1 MRRPSKGGVA
11 AFVEVGMDGLFLE
24 YIRDLTDPF
33 VNPQKRVFLGYLAIA
48 FVFAIAVQTYASRD
62 GCLKAVAAVLSR
74 KVWFSRSAVAD
85 YKILLI
91 NQCVMM
97 GIGPRLITKLGLA
110 TALFESLHLWLDG
123 RVILFPNVPGW
134 AIAALFSFA
143 LFLMDDVTKY
153 LVHRALHR
161 WPVLWVFHR
170 VHHSAETLT
179 PLTVYRTHPVEAVIF
194 SLRGILVHAV
204 VIGGFLYFF
213 GSRVEL
219 VTILGANVFLFVFNV
234 AGSNLRHSHVWISYG
249 PILERLFISPAQHQI
264 HHSMDA
270 RHHDRNFGAVLAI
283 WDWMGGSL
291 SLARGRQR
299 LRFGVNESGAGA
311 HSMKSIF
318 LDPFY
323 EAVTI
328 ILRLLTKDIQ
338 KMTTKITQF
347 IRQPSLTGVLAFVL
361 GISAFG
367 GLGHTAELNIYSH
380 RQPFL
385 IQPFLD
391 AYTKKTG
398 TKINI
403 VYASKGLAQRLK
415 AEGARSPADV
425 ILTVDIARLFVYADK
440 NLLATVNSEVLNKN
454 VPAHLRDPGNR
465 WFAFS
470 KRARIVAVSKRAEDA
485 AKIQR
490 YEDLADPRWKGR
502 ICSRPGSHVYNRA
515 LVASIIH
522 AAGVKVA
529 DAWSKGLVNNLARRP
544 QGNDRAQVKAIYE
557 GQCDIAIINN
567 YYFGKLKHAKK
578 PEQRDWAE
586 AVTLIF
592 PNQADRG
599 THVNISGGGIAM
611 HSKNK
616 VEAKNFLEFLTTKT
630 AQDLYAAVNFEYPVN
645 SNVPLSEELKSWG
658 VFIEDRMPISRVAEL
673 APEAQRVID
682 RAGW

>member
-1 MRRPSKGGVA
+1 
-11 AFVEVGMDGLFLE
+11 MDGLFLE
-24 YIRDLTDPF
+24 YVRDLTDPF
-33 VNPQKRVFLGYLAIA
+33 VNPQKRVFFGYLGIA
-48 FVFAIAVQTYASRD
+48 FVLAIAVQIYASRTD
-62 GCLKAVAAVLSR
+62 LGKVVAGVLSP
-74 KVWFSRSAVAD
+74 KVWLSRSAVAD

-91 NQCVMM
+91 NQFLMM
-97 GIGPRLITKLGLA
+97 GVAPRLITKLALA
-110 TALFESLHLWLDG
+110 TALFESLHVWLDG
-123 RVILFPNVPGW
+123 RVILLPDAPDW
-134 AIAALFSFA
+134 AIAALFSCA

-153 LVHRALHR
+153 FVHRALHR
-161 WPVLWVFHR
+161 WPVLWAFHR

-179 PLTVYRTHPVEAVIF
+179 PFTVYRTHPVEALIF
-194 SLRGILVHAV
+194 SFRGILVHAV
-204 VIGGFLYFF
+204 AIGGFLYFF
-213 GSRVEL
+213 GSRADL
-219 VTILGANVFLFVFNV
+219 VTVLGANVFLFAFNV
-234 AGSNLRHSHVWISYG
+234 AGSNLRHSHVWITYG
-249 PILERLFISPAQHQI
+249 PVLERIFISPAQHQI

-291 SLARGRQR
+291 SLAQGRQR
-299 LRFGVNESGAGA
+299 LRFGVRETGVDA
-311 HSMKSIF
+311 HGMRGVF
-318 LDPFY
+318 LSPFY
-323 EAVTI
+323 EVFLI
-328 ILRLLTKDIQ
+328 ILRPLIKDIQ
-338 KMTTKITQF
+338 KMTTKMTQL
-347 IRQPSLTGVLAFVL
+347 IRRPSLTGALAFVL
-361 GISAFG
+361 SISAFSAPAQA
-367 GLGHTAELNIYSH
+367 AELNIYSH

-391 AYTKKTG
+391 AYKKKTG

-403 VYASKGLAQRLK
+403 VYASKGLAQRLQ

-440 NLLATVNSEVLNKN
+440 DLLATVNSEVLNKN
-454 VPAHLRDPGNR
+454 VPAHLRDPGNK

-470 KRARIVAVSKRAEDA
+470 KRARIVAVSKRAMDA
-485 AKIQR
+485 AEIQR
-490 YEDLADPRWKGR
+490 YEDLADPKWKGR

-515 LVASIIH
+515 LVASMIH
-522 AAGVKVA
+522 AVGVKA
-529 DAWSKGLVNNLARRP
+529 AEAWSKGVVENLARRP

-578 PEQRDWAE
+578 PEQRDWAK

-592 PNQADRG
+592 PNQKDRG
-599 THVNISGGGIAM
+599 THINISGGGIAK

-616 VEAKNFLEFLTTKT
+616 AEAKKFLEFLTMKT

-645 SNVPLSEELKSWG
+645 PDVPLSEELKSWG

-673 APEAQRVID
+673 APAAQRVID